1 MKRTAT
7 VLAAVLAAAVV
18 AAYASRD
25 DSPTRGSTSVP
36 QTAQSHTK
44 AGAELRDVESVDQ
57 LRTLFNAQSQEP
69 RLIVLA
75 SPT

>member
-1 MKRTAT
+1 MRRAAT
-7 VLAAVLAAAVV
+7 VLAAVLAAGAL
-18 AAYASRD
+18 AAYASHD
-25 DSPTRGSTSVP
+25 GSTHSGP
-36 QTAQSHTK
+36 RSGRPSAQSH